1 VSYTAAVLLADSTIA
16 VTGATGFLG
25 GYLVRALRARGARV
39 IAVVRD
45 ADKARRLLP
54 PDVEPRI
61 ADLADR
67 AALTTAF
74 AGVDAVIA
82 NAAVIAFFDPKL
94 ALRANVDGTR
104 NVFQAI
110 AASGVKRAI
119 AISTTEV
126 YARANGK
133 LDETRPLREHGPAWF
148 LHAYGVSKAE
158 GERLAQQYARAADV
172 ALTIFR
178 PCGITGPDDPL
189 LITWIERF
197 MKPMLVPYPT
207 HTAIGVAHAEDVAGA
222 VLSALEDPATS
233 AGKAY
238 NLQGNTATLWQL
250 ADAWK
255 RAGGRSAKLRLPIP
269 VPVGLH
275 HDDGRVRRE
284 LGWKPRDIDAIMR
297 EAVQARR
304 M

>member
-1 VSYTAAVLLADSTIA
+1 VRLNDSTIA

-25 GYLVRALRARGARV
+25 GYLVRALRERGAHV
-39 IAVVRD
+39 VAVVRN
-45 ADKARRLLP
+45 ATKARELLP
-54 PDVEPRI
+54 EDVELRI

-67 AALTTAF
+67 DALTRAF

-94 ALRANVDGTR
+94 AHSTNVDGTR

-110 AASGVKRAI
+110 AAAGVKRAI

-133 LDETRPLREHGPAWF
+133 RDETRALREHGPGWF
-148 LHAYGVSKAE
+148 LQAYGVSKAE
-158 GERLAQQYARAADV
+158 GERLAAQSARAADV

-178 PCGITGPDDPL
+178 PCGITGPADPL
-189 LITWIERF
+189 LITWVERF
-197 MKPMLVPYPT
+197 MKPWLVPFPT
-207 HTAIGVAHAEDVAGA
+207 HVAIGVAHAADIAQA
-222 VLSALEDPATS
+222 VLLALEKPEVS
-233 AGKAY
+233 AGKVY

-255 RAGGRSAKLRLPIP
+255 RAGGRSPKLRLPVP
-269 VPVGLH
+269 VPVSLR
-275 HDDGRVRRE
+275 HDDDRVRRE
-284 LGWKPRDIDAIMR
+284 LGWQPRGIDAIMS

-304 M
+304 TR